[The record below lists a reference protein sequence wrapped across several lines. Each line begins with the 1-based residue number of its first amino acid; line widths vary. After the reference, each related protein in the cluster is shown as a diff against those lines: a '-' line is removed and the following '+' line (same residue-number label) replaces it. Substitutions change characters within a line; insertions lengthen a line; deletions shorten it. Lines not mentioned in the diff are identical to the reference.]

1 MVAVEDHL
9 NQKIY
14 IKGKRGRDVKFER
27 QPTSSTFNKNLLEEA
42 KDKSTDE
49 VDGPVKISPAGNLTI
64 EHLKKC
70 EVDFIFEFGI
80 FHQEGLQQDS
90 DSVDETAI
98 PVKICKSYYKYLL
111 KNPLVEAF
119 LHLKWQLI
127 KPLFY
132 LNVFCYGFFLM
143 MLTILAT
150 IVNTMTECH
159 KDGHNVSYN

>member
-1 MVAVEDHL
+1 MPTAHNVEAVEEQL
-9 NQKIY
+9 NQKIF
-14 IKGKRGRDVKFER
+14 IKDKRGRNVKFNR
-27 QPTSSTFNKNLLEEA
+27 QPSIINKDLLEQA
-42 KDKSTDE
+42 KGIDE
-49 VDGPVKISPAGNLTI
+49 VDGLVKITAGNLTI

-70 EVDFIFEFGI
+70 EVDFIFDFGI

-143 MLTILAT
+143 MLTPL
-150 IVNTMTECH
+150 
-159 KDGHNVSYN
+159 